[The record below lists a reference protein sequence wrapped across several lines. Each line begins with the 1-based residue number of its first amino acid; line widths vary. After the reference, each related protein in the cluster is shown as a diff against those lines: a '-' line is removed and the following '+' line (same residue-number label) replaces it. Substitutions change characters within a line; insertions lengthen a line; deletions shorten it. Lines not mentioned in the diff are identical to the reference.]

1 MERLAGHK
9 HSILFCSLTER
20 KKTGFIT
27 LTPDLGGLDAAA
39 GAAEHLGLG
48 EGLGSGVGF
57 TKL

>member
-27 LTPDLGGLDAAA
+27 LTPDLDGLYA
-39 GAAEHLGLG
+39 GAGGEVPLGLG